1 MSRIK
6 KGLSKKQQI
15 LNAAFDTI
23 CEYTISG
30 TNLREIARRV
40 GMSQGNLHYYYPAKE
55 ELLLDLLS
63 LLLDNFI
70 DERKK
75 IIYDSTKKPFEKLAL
90 ILNHDNMHIQK
101 RKEMGVFLEFCII
114 GAKNAI
120 IQKKF
125 QETYNTWLSIIELF
139 IDEGIKEGSFS
150 SKHRDF
156 IPDLFISIIDGAAL
170 RYHVNG
176 KAFNLKTY
184 FASVHTLI
192 SELLT

>member
-1 MSRIK
+1 MDITK
-6 KGLSKKQQI
+6 KNLTKKQEI

-23 CEYTISG
+23 CEKTIGG

-55 ELLLDLLS
+55 KLLLDLLS
-63 LLLDNFI
+63 LLLNNFI

-75 IIYDSTKKPFEKLAL
+75 IIYDTTKNPFEKLAL
-90 ILNHDNMHIQK
+90 ILNHDNMHIRK
-101 RKEMGVFLEFCII
+101 KKEMGVFLEFCII
-114 GAKNAI
+114 GAKNTI

-125 QETYNTWLSIIELF
+125 QETYNTWVSIIELL

-150 SKHRDF
+150 TTHRDF

-176 KAFNLKTY
+176 KAFNMKKY

-192 SELLT
+192 SDLLT